1 MSSSKVMYLVVEE
14 MMISR
19 ADLFLAVDA
28 NYSAEN
34 LSSRTMSGLGVCCFF
49 FFFFHVYAIYDLCF
63 TNLLT
68 PTIK

>member
-19 ADLFLAVDA
+19 VDLFLAMDA

-34 LSSRTMSGLGVCCFF
+34 LSSREAMSGLGVCLFF
-49 FFFFHVYAIYDLCF
+49 FFSFMPYNDLCF
-63 TNLLT
+63 TNILT
-68 PTIK
+68 PPIK

>member
-34 LSSRTMSGLGVCCFF
+34 LSSRTMSGLGVLFF
-49 FFFFHVYAIYDLCF
+49 FFFIFMPYMTFVSPAF
-63 TNLLT
+63 
-68 PTIK
+68 

>member
-19 ADLFLAVDA
+19 VDLFLAMDA

-34 LSSRTMSGLGVCCFF
+34 LSSREAMSGLGVCLFF
-49 FFFFHVYAIYDLCF
+49 FSVLCHIMTF
-63 TNLLT
+63 VS
-68 PTIK
+68 PTF